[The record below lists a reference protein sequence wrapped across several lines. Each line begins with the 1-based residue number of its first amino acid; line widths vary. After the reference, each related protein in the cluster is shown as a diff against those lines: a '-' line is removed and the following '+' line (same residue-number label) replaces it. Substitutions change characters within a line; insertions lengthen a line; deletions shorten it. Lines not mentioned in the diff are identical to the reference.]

1 MVTAVTRLMTKRC
14 LTVCAARAKAAQDA
28 AQKKAIETRP
38 RADPRGDPGGEVG
51 AVAMVSRPQ
60 LRTAAQD
67 PFLAVL
73 LGCAIALLILAAL
86 PASAVPWLAAARIV
100 VAGRQ
105 VFALCGAAGLVI
117 VFVVVRWVVDS
128 SPGRVWR
135 AIRENELRVE
145 VLGLRPYVFKL
156 MSFVLASFLATAG
169 GVVYLLLL
177 GGATTDVTGANFTL
191 TLLVMVV
198 IGGTGTRW
206 GALVGGILYTYANQ
220 RLGDATSSHA
230 VSRLPSLLRTPL
242 EQPLFVLG
250 VLFILV
256 VFFVPGGLTQLGRVR
271 RPKALQRLQEAMQR

>member
-1 MVTAVTRLMTKRC
+1 VRAARAQARAQ
-14 LTVCAARAKAAQDA
+14 AARAKAAQDA

-117 VFVVVRWVVDS
+117 VFVVM
-128 SPGRVWR
+128 
-135 AIRENELRVE
+135 
-145 VLGLRPYVFKL
+145 VL
-156 MSFVLASFLATAG
+156 
-169 GVVYLLLL
+169 
-177 GGATTDVTGANFTL
+177 
-191 TLLVMVV
+191 
-198 IGGTGTRW
+198 
-206 GALVGGILYTYANQ
+206 
-220 RLGDATSSHA
+220 
-230 VSRLPSLLRTPL
+230 
-242 EQPLFVLG
+242 
-250 VLFILV
+250 
-256 VFFVPGGLTQLGRVR
+256 
-271 RPKALQRLQEAMQR
+271 